1 MDSERWNRLDIKEQM
16 SNIHGEVK
24 RLVRARNN
32 YNSGVSSEDHSR
44 TYVEKIHSLIEL
56 TCSDPKNVR
65 RQAELREEEGEIG
78 RWLTGEVDDRYI
90 LRYWEQYTN
99 AIS

>member
-1 MDSERWNRLDIKEQM
+1 MDSVRWNKLDIKEQM

-24 RLVRARNN
+24 RLVRAKNN
-32 YNSGVSSEDHSR
+32 YKSGISSEDYSQS
-44 TYVEKIHSLIEL
+44 YISKIHDLIEL
-56 TCSDPKNVR
+56 TCSDPKNFK
-65 RQAELREEEGEIG
+65 RQAELREEEGEIN
-78 RWLTGEVDDRYI
+78 RWLGGEVDDKYI